1 MTNSAIP
8 LFLGC
13 ASAVIIGILCGF
25 WMFTVIPGIILF
37 GLVVIYL
44 QEHAEKQDKTEKK

>member
-1 MTNSAIP
+1 MTDSPIP

-13 ASAVIIGILCGF
+13 VSAVAIGIFSGF

-37 GLVVIYL
+37 GLAVVYL
-44 QEHAEKQDKTEKK
+44 QEQAEKHDKTEKK